1 MVAESLIRC
10 VCVCIE
16 VFSSFSFLLFK
27 DLHKNVYVTDRR
39 VELLG
44 CMYDD
49 GGVVVVVVVHSVWTR
64 NASGENVTLSF
75 SLSFSPFSI
84 TVVLLFSLFSVINF
98 YRFLFF
104 LFCSISHFFSHS
116 WFSTK
121 WRRYKPLYIHFSAGS
136 SVRSLFFWPMQAKTA
151 AWSVQWLATVWQLHL
166 MERKTERR
174 TIKKNFPLALLFFFG
189 YKITSRV
196 SFITWGYVVYAV
208 HDNDVK
214 SAQKISRGCHR
225 LCVCYTGWTKA
236 PGYRSHMSHEVFI
249 IRKKN
254 EKRN

>member
-104 LFCSISHFFSHS
+104 F
-116 WFSTK
+116 
-121 WRRYKPLYIHFSAGS
+121 S
-136 SVRSLFFWPMQAKTA
+136 SVLFLISFHTA
-151 AWSVQWLATVWQLHL
+151 DSRLSEEGTNHYTYISRPGRAFVLYSFGLCKQKQLLEVFNDWLQFDSFIWW
-166 MERKTERR
+166 RERR
-174 TIKKNFPLALLFFFG
+174 KEE
-189 YKITSRV
+189 R
-196 SFITWGYVVYAV
+196 
-208 HDNDVK
+208 
-214 SAQKISRGCHR
+214 
-225 LCVCYTGWTKA
+225 
-236 PGYRSHMSHEVFI
+236 
-249 IRKKN
+249 
-254 EKRN
+254 